1 MSSQFIVE
9 VIDKQSALCVDEGRL
24 IAAARDIL
32 VDSEY
37 QAAEVSIA
45 VVGDAEMH
53 QMNNQYLAHNY
64 PTDVLSFPLE
74 KTNQF
79 LAGEII
85 VSSETAQKQAS
96 ENGLSD
102 FDELLLYVV
111 HGTLHLVGFD
121 DKDPNDRKLMREKE
135 AVYMKKFGVDL
146 QATVKDYE

>member
-9 VIDKQSALCVDEGRL
+9 VIDKQSVLRVDEAKL
-24 IAAARDIL
+24 ISAVHVIL

-37 QAAEVSIA
+37 HAAEISIA

-74 KTNQF
+74 KSNHF

-85 VSSETAQKQAS
+85 VSSETAKQEAV
-96 ENGLSD
+96 ENGLND

-111 HGTLHLVGFD
+111 HGTLHLVGYD

-135 AVYMKKFGVDL
+135 AIYMKKFGVDL
-146 QATVKDYE
+146 QAVVKDDK